1 MLQIPNYLSTFA
13 YKSMVMKNHK
23 IVFILCILVS
33 SVFFE
38 ACGKRGC
45 TDKNATNYDEEAEK
59 NIDNC
64 MYEGRVVFWFDQSV
78 STKLLNY
85 EVFNLIYFLNNR
97 RVGGSTSG
105 QFGGSYAECGM
116 SGLVTARYNLEKRKS
131 REFDYVVKD
140 QNDKIWWQGKI
151 TLEANVCKKIQL
163 ELD

>member
-1 MLQIPNYLSTFA
+1 MQVVSRY
-13 YKSMVMKNHK
+13 
-23 IVFILCILVS
+23 FILLIVAS
-33 SVFFE
+33 SVFFA

-78 STKLLNY
+78 TTKLVEN

-105 QFGGSYAECGM
+105 QFGSSNAECGM
-116 SGLVTARYNLEKRKS
+116 PGLVTAQYNLEKRKS
-131 REFDYVVKD
+131 REFDYIVKD

-151 TLEANVCKKIQL
+151 TLEANTCKKLQL